1 MARRSRHPTA
11 TVQLS
16 KVRIK
21 EDLRRQLE
29 EAARRNHVSLNGEIA
44 ARLERTFEQTSL
56 LDTNQLMENAHR
68 FLSPLVERGGDL
80 ERENALIGATKGL
93 IGRIEPL
100 LAVRVIDGRE
110 AEAMRHT
117 IEQVY
122 RAIKAID
129 NEAVRR
135 ARRVGATS

>member
-21 EDLRRQLE
+21 EELRRRLE

-44 ARLERTFEQTSL
+44 GRLERTFEQTHL
-56 LDTNQLMENAHR
+56 LDTNQLMENANR
-68 FLSPLVERGGDL
+68 FLLPLVEGGGDL
-80 ERENALIGATKGL
+80 ERGNALIAAVKGL
-93 IGRIEPL
+93 IDRIEPL

-110 AEAMRHT
+110 ATAMRQA
-117 IEQVY
+117 IEQIY

-129 NEAVRR
+129 DEAAQR
-135 ARRVGATS
+135 ARRIGVTS